1 MKAIT
6 LWQPWAT
13 LIAIG
18 VKPFET
24 RSWPTRYRGPI
35 AIHAGK
41 TREGLRLCE
50 GEIDIEQALALAGYI
65 LNTVP
70 LGVVVC
76 TANLVDVLS
85 TDEIAKQGSTDPFG
99 DYSSSRFAWHL
110 VDIQPLDPPVPAAGK
125 QGLWEWAP

>member
-24 RSWPTRYRGPI
+24 RSWSTRYRGPI

-41 TREGLRLCE
+41 TREGLDLCR
-50 GEIDIEQALALAGYI
+50 GLPEIERALTGAGFT
-65 LNTVP
+65 LDTLP

-76 TANLVDVLS
+76 TARLVACRPTEQVVAEGLAD
-85 TDEIAKQGSTDPFG
+85 AFG

-110 VDIQPLDPPVPAAGK
+110 VDIQPLEPPVPTAGK

>member
-35 AIHAGK
+35 AIHAGR
-41 TREGLRLCE
+41 TREGLRLCA
-50 GEIDIEQALALAGYI
+50 GETEIEEALARAGYA
-65 LNTVP
+65 LDTVP
-70 LGVVVC
+70 LGFVVC
-76 TANLVDVLS
+76 SANLVDVLT
-85 TDEIAKQGSTDPFG
+85 TDEIVRRGLTDPFG
-99 DYSSSRFAWHL
+99 DYSRGRFGWHL
-110 VDIQPLDPPVPAAGK
+110 VDVEPVSPPVAAAGK
-125 QGLWEWAP
+125 QGLWEWIP

>member
-24 RSWPTRYRGPI
+24 RSWATSYRGPL

-50 GEIDIEQALALAGYI
+50 GETEIERALAKAGYT
-65 LNTVP
+65 LQSVP
-70 LGVVVC
+70 MGVVVC
-76 TANLVDVLS
+76 TARLAEVL
-85 TDEIAKQGSTDPFG
+85 TTEEIYKRDLIDPFG
-99 DYSSSRFAWHL
+99 DYSAGRF
-110 VDIQPLDPPVPAAGK
+110 G
-125 QGLWEWAP
+125 

>member
-24 RSWPTRYRGPI
+24 RSWATSYRGPL

-50 GEIDIEQALALAGYI
+50 GETEIERALAKAGYT
-65 LNTVP
+65 LQSVP
-70 LGVVVC
+70 MGVVVC
-76 TANLVDVLS
+76 TARLAEVL
-85 TDEIAKQGSTDPFG
+85 TTEEIYKRDLIDPFG
-99 DYSSSRFAWHL
+99 DYSADRFGWRL
-110 VDIQPLDPPVPAAGK
+110 VDIEPLNPPLPATGK
-125 QGLWEWAP
+125 QGLWEWRA

>member
-13 LIAIG
+13 LLAIG

-41 TREGLRLCE
+41 TREGLDLCR
-50 GEIDIEQALALAGYI
+50 GLPEIEEALARAGYT
-65 LNTVP
+65 LDTLP
-70 LGVVVC
+70 LGVIVC
-76 TANLVDVLS
+76 TARLVACRPTEPIVADHL
-85 TDEIAKQGSTDPFG
+85 DDAFG
-99 DYSSSRFAWHL
+99 DYGPGRFAWHL
-110 VDIQPLDPPVPAAGK
+110 QAIQPLDPPPPAVGR
-125 QGLWEWAP
+125 QGLWEWTR